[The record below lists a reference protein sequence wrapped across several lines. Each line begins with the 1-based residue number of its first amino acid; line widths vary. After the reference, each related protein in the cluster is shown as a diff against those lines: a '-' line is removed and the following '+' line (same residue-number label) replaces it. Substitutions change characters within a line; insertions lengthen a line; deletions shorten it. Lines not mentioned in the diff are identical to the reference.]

1 MDCYAIYVSGDY
13 PKGGNMP
20 RKARLDVPGCLYHVI
35 SRGNERRKIF
45 LEESD
50 YEDFTARF
58 RELLNAAGAKCL
70 GWCLMPNHFHLVI
83 LRGERTLS
91 ELMRRLLTGYA
102 VHFNLKYDRAGHLF
116 QNRYKTIICEADA
129 YLKELLAYVHLN
141 PLRAKLVTDVP
152 GLAAYRWCGH
162 GALTGARLADFLDR
176 EYALSYFGE
185 KGRDAVSNY
194 LKYLEEAYL
203 RQKSGQYPAAAA
215 CKFSGGSSK
224 PEKSGAKDGFD
235 SRVLGSSDFVE
246 KLIASKDGS
255 EMGGLTKTGLV
266 ARIEGE
272 FGISYAEMI
281 SSSRARRISSARA
294 AYCFLAKEECG
305 IKGEDLAR
313 ELKVSSSGLCLL
325 AARGRRALGFK

>member
-1 MDCYAIYVSGDY
+1 
-13 PKGGNMP
+13 MP

-102 VHFNLKYDRAGHLF
+102 VHFNRKYDRAGHLF

-129 YLKELLAYVHLN
+129 YLKELLPYVHLN
-141 PLRAKLVTDVP
+141 PLRAKLVADIP

-162 GALTGARLADFLDR
+162 GALIGARPPDFLDR
-176 EYALSYFGE
+176 EYALAYFGE
-185 KGRDAVSNY
+185 KGRNAVSNY
-194 LKYLEEAYL
+194 LEYLEDAYL
-203 RQKSGQYPAAAA
+203 RQKAGQYPAAEV
-215 CKFSGGSSK
+215 CKFAGGASE

-235 SRVLGSSDFVE
+235 SRVLGSSGFVE
-246 KLIASKDGS
+246 KLIASKDRSATAG
-255 EMGGLTKTGLV
+255 MTKAGLLV
-266 ARIEGE
+266 RIEGE
-272 FGISYAEMI
+272 FGVSHAEI
-281 SSSRARRISSARA
+281 LSCSRARRISAARA

-305 IKGEDLAR
+305 MRGEDLAR
-313 ELKVSSSGLCLL
+313 ELKISSGGLCLL
-325 AARGRRALGFK
+325 AARGRKALGFK